1 MGVEIE
7 RKFLVDHEQWK
18 KVKKPKGTHYR
29 QGYLWDDEKR
39 TVRIRVTDKQGYITL
54 KGAAKGISR
63 PEFEYKIPKK
73 DGVEL
78 LDAFSAPEVEKIR
91 YRIRHGEKLWEVDE
105 FLGANAGLIVA
116 EIELK
121 TEEEIFKKPA
131 WITDEVSGDE
141 QYYNSNLSIHPFKTW
156 KKK

>member
-7 RKFLVDHEQWK
+7 RKFLVDHKLWK
-18 KVKKPKGTHYR
+18 QVKKPAGTHFR
-29 QGYLWDDEKR
+29 QGYLLDDEKR
-39 TVRIRVTDKQGYITL
+39 TVRIRVTDKQSYITL

-63 PEFEYKIPKK
+63 PEFEYKIPTK
-73 DGVEL
+73 DGIEL

-91 YRIRHGEKLWEVDE
+91 YRIRYGGKLWEIDE

-131 WITDEVSGDE
+131 WVTDEVSDDE
-141 QYYNSNLSIHPFKTW
+141 RYYNSNLSTRPY
-156 KKK
+156 KKW